1 MTRPARAV
9 VNAQALRANLSRVRG
24 FAPSTKVMAIVK
36 ANAYGHGL
44 AWAARTLMAADAF
57 GVASVEEGIE
67 LRNAG
72 IAHPVCLL
80 EGCFE
85 VREWALAAQHRLSPV
100 VHCGTQLEHLEKH
113 YRGAPLA
120 VWLKLDTGMHRLGFA
135 PTRFK
140 EIYARL
146 RACSGVGAVR
156 AMSHFAA
163 ADDIADVATPR
174 QMKEFSHAV
183 PAGTVECSLANSAG
197 VVAWPASH
205 REWVRPGI
213 MLYGASPT
221 LGDTADAL
229 GLLPVMTLESALIA
243 VQHVRKGDAVGYGG
257 DWRCPEDMPVGV
269 VAIGYGDGYS
279 RHLRSG
285 TPVLLSGGR
294 APLVGRV
301 SMDMITIDLRAHPN
315 AQIGDKVVLW
325 GDGLPVEEVAR
336 YADTVA
342 YTLLCGVT
350 PRIPRIEIEGR
361 EP

>member
-9 VNAQALRANLSRVRG
+9 VNAQALRANLASVRD
-24 FAPSTKVMAIVK
+24 FAPSAKVMAIVK

-67 LRNAG
+67 LRNAD

-85 VREWALAAQHRLSPV
+85 PREWTLAAQHRLSPV
-100 VHCGTQLEHLEKH
+100 VHCDTQLEYLEKH
-113 YRGAPLA
+113 YRGAPLT
-120 VWLKLDTGMHRLGFA
+120 VWIKLDTGMHRLGFA
-135 PTRFK
+135 PARFK
-140 EIYARL
+140 EVHARL
-146 RACSGVGAVR
+146 RACSGVGAAR

-163 ADDIADVATPR
+163 ADDVADVATPR
-174 QMKEFSHAV
+174 QMERFSQAV
-183 PAGTVECSLANSAG
+183 AVGTVECSLANSAG
-197 VVAWPASH
+197 IVAWPASH

-213 MLYGASPT
+213 MLYGASPS
-221 LGDTADAL
+221 LGDSADAL
-229 GLLPVMTLESALIA
+229 GLLPVMTLESALIS
-243 VQHVRKGDAVGYGG
+243 VQQVRKGEGVGYGG
-257 DWRCPEDMPVGV
+257 EWRCPEDMPIGV

-279 RHLRSG
+279 RHLRTG
-285 TPVLLSGGR
+285 TPVLLNGGR

-301 SMDMITIDLRAHPN
+301 SMDMITIDLRAHKN
-315 AQIGDKVVLW
+315 ARVGDKVVLW

-336 YADTVA
+336 HADTIA

-350 PRIPRIEIEGR
+350 PRIPRIEIDGR
-361 EP
+361 ES

>member
-9 VNAQALRANLSRVRG
+9 VNAQALRANLARVRG
-24 FAPSTKVMAIVK
+24 FAPNAKVMAIVK

-44 AWAARTLMAADAF
+44 AWAARTLMATDAF
-57 GVASVEEGIE
+57 GVASAEEGIE

-85 VREWALAAQHRLSPV
+85 AREWALAAQHRLSPV
-100 VHCGTQLEHLEKH
+100 VHCDTQLEYLERH
-113 YRGAPLA
+113 YRGAPLT

-135 PTRFK
+135 PARFK
-140 EIYARL
+140 EVAARL
-146 RACSGVGAVR
+146 RACSGASGVR

-163 ADDIADVATPR
+163 ADDIADPATPK
-174 QMKEFSHAV
+174 QLAQFTQAV
-183 PAGTVECSLANSAG
+183 PTGAFECSLANSAG
-197 VVAWPASH
+197 IVAWPASH
-205 REWVRPGI
+205 RDWVRPGI

-221 LGDTADAL
+221 LSESAETV
-229 GLLPVMTLESALIA
+229 GLQPVMTLESALIS
-243 VQHVRKGDAVGYGG
+243 VQRVRKGEAVGYGG

-279 RHLRSG
+279 RHLRTG

-301 SMDMITIDLRAHPN
+301 SMDMITIDLRAHPQ
-315 AQIGDKVVLW
+315 AQVGDKVVLW
-325 GDGLPVEEVAR
+325 GEGLPVEEIAR
-336 YADTVA
+336 HADTIA

-350 PRIPRIEIEGR
+350 PRIPRIEIDGR
-361 EP
+361 KP